1 MTSASN
7 RTRAAVAAG
16 GKKVSELAWTVA
28 RDQRK
33 EARLQRRWKALELGL
48 GLALTLFSRRVAER
62 LWIVMTGEEP
72 PVLGHAGEPAKDLRE
87 AGEESPTAVDA

>member
-1 MTSASN
+1 MARASN
-7 RTRAAVAAG
+7 QTRAAVAAG
-16 GKKVSELAWTVA
+16 GRKVSELAWTVA

-33 EARLQRRWKALELGL
+33 EARLLRRWKALELAL
-48 GLALTLFSRRVAER
+48 GLALTLLSRRAAER

-87 AGEESPTAVDA
+87 SGAESPNAVSA